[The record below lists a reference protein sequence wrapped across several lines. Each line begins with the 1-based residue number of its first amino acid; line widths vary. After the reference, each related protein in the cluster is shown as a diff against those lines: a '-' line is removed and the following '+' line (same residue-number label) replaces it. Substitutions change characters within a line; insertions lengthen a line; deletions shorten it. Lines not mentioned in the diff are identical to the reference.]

1 MRIGRLSAI
10 HKKLQSPQSNI
21 SQATHCSPCLADP
34 HAPRIP
40 IRSISPY
47 VFRGSAIQSASSKN
61 LTLILTRP
69 ATGSAND
76 APTSHAHSTDL
87 RHSPANQAPASPDI
101 SRTCVT
107 IQQIKRQ
114 PIPANTTC
122 LRGGGGGTSGAY
134 GHGCVCIGMRTPSG
148 VCARPWQHPFIGHVS
163 DGNSADG
170 LRGSTLQPNS
180 HKFQRPTPGGHG
192 YGVASRRGD
201 GAAVGACIQAR
212 LKAGACGADPR
223 GTLGLRT
230 LGVCT
235 WLVQILVPLLLG
247 VVAAACICDPDRQA
261 ATLAQARARVRW
273 PLSRAPCL
281 PEWFVKTIFLKNAS
295 EGVCQNNPRCIWD
308 FSLCAHEA
316 NNLG

>member
-1 MRIGRLSAI
+1 MTR
-10 HKKLQSPQSNI
+10 QPV
-21 SQATHCSPCLADP
+21 TH
-34 HAPRIP
+34 IP
-40 IRSISPY
+40 
-47 VFRGSAIQSASSKN
+47 
-61 LTLILTRP
+61 
-69 ATGSAND
+69 
-76 APTSHAHSTDL
+76 
-87 RHSPANQAPASPDI
+87 
-101 SRTCVT
+101 RTCVT
-107 IQQIKRQ
+107 VQQIKRR
-114 PIPANTTC
+114 PAPTYPEPALQSSKSSANQFQQILHAC
-122 LRGGGGGTSGAY
+122 VGGGGGTSGAY